1 MERYFKLL
9 LGIRLPEFDPEA
21 YLSTYAFSGF

>member
-21 YLSTYAFSGF
+21 YLMIYMFSSF